1 MPISLKEWNLGVANF
16 TKANAVLNFL
26 NANSENAYKPL
37 EIAEHVEELKVTD
50 KNSIL
55 FSLDTALKQL
65 ATNNQIESKEIAIDN
80 STQMYYKAYP
90 SDIAVGPSID

>member
-16 TKANAVLNFL
+16 TKANAVLSFL
-26 NANSENAYKPL
+26 NANSENAYKPS

-50 KNSIL
+50 ENSIL

-65 ATNNQIESKEIAIDN
+65 AANNRIESKEIAIDN
-80 STQMYYKAYP
+80 SKYTYYKAHSP
-90 SDIAVGPSID
+90 DIVVGPSID